1 MIFTP
6 AVSTTTDSAFFY
18 RVKSSLWPLGH
29 SLKLAIGLR
38 DRFYQRGILS
48 DAFELHRA
56 ALLLHPLVIFF
67 DLGLPKILP
76 SACIPYSSSGGSCR
90 WAIVLHCPS
99 RRPVR
104 STYPGNITISFRDRF
119 KQRAILD
126 LITAKWATSFDETK
140 RGSASVAYQTAL
152 QFLDQ
157 HVVLLSFA
165 SLYVDIIRGTTSS
178 PVMDA
183 LLYGARHG
191 TVKTAMELVEQGLAV
206 F

>member
-1 MIFTP
+1 
-6 AVSTTTDSAFFY
+6 
-18 RVKSSLWPLGH
+18 
-29 SLKLAIGLR
+29 
-38 DRFYQRGILS
+38 
-48 DAFELHRA
+48 
-56 ALLLHPLVIFF
+56 
-67 DLGLPKILP
+67 
-76 SACIPYSSSGGSCR
+76 
-90 WAIVLHCPS
+90 
-99 RRPVR
+99 VR

-119 KQRAILD
+119 KQRAILSDLFAALKTISRSD

-191 TVKTAMELVEQGLAV
+191 TVKTAMELVGQGLAV